1 MKLNGVF
8 SDNGSALPLPLAG
21 VRGERKLALEV
32 GVGVFPQNTLP
43 EWIDF
48 PPPAAL

>member
-8 SDNGSALPLPLAG
+8 SDDGSALPLPRL
-21 VRGERKLALEV
+21 RGRV
-32 GVGVFPQNTLP
+32 GVGVLLQNKAP